1 MFQKRVTL
9 SCDTGPEPYL
19 LFANRADIRRVG
31 PAEYSTVVTGQQN
44 VIALDVHLGKGLVFW
59 SDITADR
66 VRSAPLHP
74 TGDPQVEDSCLI
86 QLNGSELVPSEFD
99 CFPITVSCRLSL
111 DKLAKPLGGFTTV
124 EVRDLASSGL
134 VSPGG
139 LAVDWSGDLIFWTDS
154 GMARLE
160 VSRLDGSAR
169 RVLVWRDVEKPR
181 AVAVH
186 PGLAALYWTD
196 WGTRPRIERAAMDA
210 SRRAVL
216 VDSGLFWPN
225 GLTVDYPARR
235 LYWADAKHHV
245 IESVGLD
252 GRHRRRVLDH
262 GECSSYMSDSI
273 SLSYGFHNR

>member
-1 MFQKRVTL
+1 MLQEEGPPVNREAQDLVNSSVSSHGTVTSAVAVTKASTWPRTVYPAERVTL

-74 TGDPQVEDSCLI
+74 TGDPQ
-86 QLNGSELVPSEFD
+86 
-99 CFPITVSCRLSL
+99 
-111 DKLAKPLGGFTTV
+111 

-262 GECSSYMSDSI
+262 
-273 SLSYGFHNR
+273 